1 MRIFAKNITIAA
13 VLIAGTAYAQKGDRH
28 PGDPCKSLGDIAANI
43 MRDRQTGRPLH
54 DLMEKASSAT
64 TNPLMKNIII
74 KAYERPAYPDGPGK
88 TQAIADFRND
98 IEVLCYKA
106 KPT

>member
-28 PGDPCKSLGDIAANI
+28 PGDPCKDLGQIAWGI
-43 MRDRQTGRPLH
+43 MNMRQTGKPLH
-54 DLMEKASSAT
+54 ELMEQASST
-64 TNPLMKNIII
+64 NNPLLKEIII

-88 TQAIADFRND
+88 TRAETDFRND
-98 IEVLCYKA
+98 IEVVCYKA
-106 KPT
+106 KPS